1 MISTAFGL
9 NNNPSGRGVDKT
21 SIFNPTGFGT
31 IGNPQLR
38 DIDGRF
44 FGTLRKYEKP
54 ENSSLNSSYTTG
66 LTDVSGN
73 LDYKRQLELLQ
84 LENAFNAREAQ
95 KSRDWQERMSNTAF
109 QRATEDLRKSGFN
122 PALILGAS
130 GASTPT
136 GATARS
142 SSKSGTSTSANATAL
157 MTAFING
164 AFKLASSVLGGILK

>member
-21 SIFNPTGFGT
+21 NIFNPTGYGS

-38 DIDGRF
+38 DVDGRF
-44 FGTLRKYEKP
+44 FSTLRKYEKP
-54 ENSSLNSSYTTG
+54 DNSSINSSYTTG

-95 KSRDWQERMSNTAF
+95 KSRDWQERMSNTAY
-109 QRATEDLRKSGFN
+109 QRASEDLRKSGFN

-130 GASTPT
+130 GASTPV

-164 AFKLASSVLGGILK
+164 ASRHVSVIFDSL